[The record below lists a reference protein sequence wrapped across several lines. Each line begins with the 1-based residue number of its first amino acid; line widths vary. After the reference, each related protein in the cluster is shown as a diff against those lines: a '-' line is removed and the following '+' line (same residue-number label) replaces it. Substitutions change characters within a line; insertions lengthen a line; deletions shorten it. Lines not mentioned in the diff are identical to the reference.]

1 VKYTVL
7 TFGCRVNQAESLAID
22 AELRARGGERTDQRL
37 ADIVVVNS
45 CSVTATADQGT
56 RQAIRRA
63 ARENPRACIIVTG
76 CYATRRPDEIAEL
89 PGVVR
94 VIPNARKDAFGS
106 EIDHLMQT
114 PSASQPNV
122 DSVECVAAGLALGAP
137 PLDARDA
144 GGDGPC
150 GARDGAIEC
159 EGPAPGAL
167 GRTTFTLRVQ
177 TGCNEPCSYCVIPST
192 RGRSRSTPIDR
203 LVRDAQRAEDAGYRE
218 ITLTGVHMGAYAR
231 DLSPAG
237 RLDDLLDRLL
247 DATRQVVFRLG
258 SLEPMDCSDR
268 IIDLIAHSGRVAPA
282 LHLPLQHGS
291 DRVLHA
297 MRRPYTLEYYD
308 RLITAIRTRMPHAAI
323 GSDIIVG
330 FPGETDRDAE
340 EMVAYLAASPL
351 THLHVFPYSDRPGT
365 EASTLPSK
373 VHGTAVRA
381 RAGTVRTVGH
391 TLATGFRDAQIGSTR
406 RALTI
411 EDGSAAVTD
420 NGLRVVLET
429 RHRRNEW
436 VDVTLWSRNGILC
449 GELAEDAPTPA

>member
-22 AELRARGGERTDQRL
+22 AELRAHGGEVADQTL
-37 ADIVVVNS
+37 ADLIVVNS

-63 ARENPRACIIVTG
+63 ARHNPHARIVVTG

-89 PGVVR
+89 PGVARIV
-94 VIPNARKDAFGS
+94 PNDRKDSFAA
-106 EIDHLMQT
+106 EIADLLRSPTVAQ
-114 PSASQPNV
+114 V
-122 DSVECVAAGLALGAP
+122 DTWITDG
-137 PLDARDA
+137 RDA

-150 GARDGAIEC
+150 GARDGAIT
-159 EGPAPGAL
+159 GDALLPGAL

-177 TGCNEPCSYCVIPST
+177 TGCDELCSYCVIPST
-192 RGRSRSTPIDR
+192 RGHSRSTPIDR
-203 LVRDAQRAEDAGYRE
+203 LVRDAQRAEQAGYRE
-218 ITLTGVHMGAYAR
+218 ITLTGVHMGAYGR

-237 RLDDLLDRLL
+237 RLEDLLDRLL
-247 DATRQVVFRLG
+247 DATRHVVFRLG

-268 IIDLIAHSGRVAPA
+268 IIDAIAHSGRVAPA

-291 DRVLHA
+291 DRILHA

-308 RLITAIRTRMPHAAI
+308 RLVTAIRARMPHAAI

-340 EMVAYLAASPL
+340 EMVAYLTASPL
-351 THLHVFPYSDRPGT
+351 TNLHVFPYSDRPGT

-381 RAGTVRTVGH
+381 RAGAVRTVGH
-391 TLATGFRDAQIGSTR
+391 TLATGFRDVQIGSTR

-429 RHRRNEW
+429 RRRRNEW
-436 VDVTLWSRNGILC
+436 VDVTLWLRNGILC
-449 GELAEDAPTPA
+449 GELAGDASTPS